1 MSCKRARNLFGRTWD
16 DEVTQAERE
25 WLEGHFAACSTCRAE
40 YEGLART
47 MELVSSLPREESP
60 PDFVER
66 TVARA
71 RRAATEPDRVPGIS
85 HRWIPITAAAAL
97 LAVLGGSAIQWAG
110 LSTAPEQRS
119 TSQAAAIQQPTW
131 VGPAPGTAPAM
142 PSGGTD
148 EQLVAG
154 AATVPDSVFNHGDD
168 VEFILDPVT
177 LRKGRA
183 HTTIRGTDAPR
194 GQQATITF

>member
-1 MSCKRARNLFGRTWD
+1 MSCKRARNLFGPFWD

-25 WLEGHFAACSTCRAE
+25 WLEGHFAGCAVCRAE
-40 YEGLART
+40 YDALART
-47 MELVSSLPREESP
+47 LELVGSAPREESP
-60 PDFVER
+60 SDFVER

-71 RRAATEPDRVPGIS
+71 RRAATLPDRVPGGS

-97 LAVLGGSAIQWAG
+97 LAVLGGTAIQWTG

-119 TSQAAAIQQPTW
+119 TSQTAAVQQPTW
-131 VGPAPGTAPAM
+131 VGPAPGTSET
-142 PSGGTD
+142 PSVASED
-148 EQLVAG
+148 AQIAG
-154 AATVPDSVFNHGDD
+154 ATSTVPDSIFNHGDD

-183 HTTIRGTDAPR
+183 HTTIHGSDAPR

>member
-1 MSCKRARNLFGRTWD
+1 MSCKRARNLFGRYWD

-25 WLEGHFAACSTCRAE
+25 WLESHFAGCGRCRTE
-40 YEGLART
+40 YESLART
-47 MELVSSLPREESP
+47 IELVGSLPREESP
-60 PDFVER
+60 ADFVER

-97 LAVLGGSAIQWAG
+97 LAVLGGSAMQWAG

-119 TSQAAAIQQPTW
+119 SSQTAAIQQPTW
-131 VGPAPGTAPAM
+131 VGPVPATTAPKPGRENA
-142 PSGGTD
+142 
-148 EQLVAG
+148 QLAG
-154 AATVPDSVFNHGDD
+154 AASTVPDSIFNHGDD

-183 HTTIRGTDAPR
+183 HTTIRGADAPR